1 MKVQC
6 ETFKKQS
13 KKSSMRG
20 ERERANEIAKIRQKF
35 KVEWQIK

>member
-13 KKSSMRG
+13 EKSSMRG
-20 ERERANEIAKIRQKF
+20 ERERANEIAKNQT
-35 KVEWQIK
+35 KVQGRVAN